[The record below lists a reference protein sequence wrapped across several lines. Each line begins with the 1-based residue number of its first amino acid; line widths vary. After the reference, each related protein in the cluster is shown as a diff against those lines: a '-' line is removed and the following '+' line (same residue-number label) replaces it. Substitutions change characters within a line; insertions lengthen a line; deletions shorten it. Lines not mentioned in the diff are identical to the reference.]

1 MTNVSRADV
10 DVLLTAT
17 RDLVAFATATLDE
30 ASEVTLPQMRLMFAI
45 DDRGSASCGAL
56 ASALGLSGSSITRL
70 ADRLVGSGHVARDI
84 NPDNRSVVMLSLT
97 DAGRDTVEAVVERR
111 ARVFRDA
118 LGRLDP
124 ALRAGLVEGL
134 SELHDALAESAD
146 MPPLVGR

>member
-45 DDRGSASCGAL
+45 DDRDSASCGAL

-70 ADRLVGSGHVARDI
+70 ADRLVGSGHVARDV

-97 DAGRDTVEAVVERR
+97 ETGRATLDAVVERR
-111 ARVFRDA
+111 ARVFQDA

-134 SELHDALAESAD
+134 SELHVTLAESAD
-146 MPPLVGR
+146 MPPLVDR